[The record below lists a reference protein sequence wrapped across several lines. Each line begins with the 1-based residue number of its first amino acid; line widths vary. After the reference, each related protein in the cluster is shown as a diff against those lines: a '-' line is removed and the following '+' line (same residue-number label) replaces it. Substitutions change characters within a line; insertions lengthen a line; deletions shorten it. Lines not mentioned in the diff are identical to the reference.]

1 FPVISFA
8 RHDAEVALLQNRIP
22 FVPESH
28 RPAED
33 LVAIA
38 EARDAILAPAVRFRS
53 RQVVRQERPGVAV
66 FAVVLAHGGPG
77 AIRKV
82 WTPLVP
88 ARALVMFAGEAI
100 LLYAHWTVT
109 SLAEGGRAR

>member
-1 FPVISFA
+1 
-8 RHDAEVALLQNRIP
+8 EVALLQNRIAL
-22 FVPESH
+22 VPESH

-38 EARDAILAPAVRFRS
+38 EPPDAILAPAVRFRS

-66 FAVVLAHGGPG
+66 LAVVLAHGGPG
-77 AIRKV
+77 AIREV
-82 WTPLVP
+82 RTPLVP
-88 ARALVMFAGEAI
+88 PRALVMFAGEAL

-109 SLAEGGRAR
+109 SLAEGRSA